1 MWEIPAAN
9 VRISARLGRGAYGG
23 LFDAEITLLNGQFA
37 RALVKVRHCIQGSL
51 VFAIKYQFCIT
62 SLKI

>member
-23 LFDAEITLLNGQFA
+23 LFDAEITLPNGQFA
-37 RALVKVRHCIQGSL
+37 RALVKVRDTVAFTAELFIGMSSG
-51 VFAIKYQFCIT
+51 Y
-62 SLKI
+62 